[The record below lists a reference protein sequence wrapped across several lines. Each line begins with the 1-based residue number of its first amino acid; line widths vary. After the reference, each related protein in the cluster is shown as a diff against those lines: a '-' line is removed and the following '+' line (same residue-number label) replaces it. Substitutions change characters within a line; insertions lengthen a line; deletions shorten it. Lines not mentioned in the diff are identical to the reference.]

1 MQTAFQCKQFR
12 VADSDCAMKVGT
24 DSLLLGAWS
33 PLPEQGPYL
42 DIGTGS
48 GLLALMIAQRSAA
61 FVSAPQ
67 VDAIE
72 IDPDAARQAQQNTLA
87 SPWSTRIRVLERNIL
102 TYPASADHAAV
113 ASCGGYSLFI
123 SNPPYFVESLAS
135 PDRKRQQARHS
146 DSLPFTELLA
156 VCAALASDT
165 ATFCLILPVTSAEL
179 LLAQAPSFGW
189 HLTLQQAVKATP
201 AKDAS
206 RLLLQLSR
214 QATAHRE
221 LEPLLIRDHRQDYS
235 PEYRQLL
242 RDFYLRF

>member
-33 PLPEQGPYL
+33 PLPLHGPYL

-61 FVSAPQ
+61 FASPPQ

-72 IDPDAARQAQQNTLA
+72 IDADAARQAQQNSLA
-87 SPWSTRIRVLERNIL
+87 SPWATRIRVLEQNIL

-113 ASCGGYSLFI
+113 ASCGGYSLI
-123 SNPPYFVESLAS
+123 VSNPPYFVESLAS
-135 PDRKRQQARHS
+135 PDLKRQQARHT
-146 DSLPFTELLA
+146 DRLPFADLLA
-156 VCAALASDT
+156 ASAAVAAAN
-165 ATFCLILPVTSAEL
+165 ATLCLVLPVLSAEL
-179 LLAQAPSFGW
+179 LLAQAPNAGW
-189 HLTLQQAVKATP
+189 YLSLQQAVKTTP
-201 AKDAS
+201 RKDAS
-206 RLLLQLSR
+206 RLLLQFSR
-214 QATAHRE
+214 QPVVASQ
-221 LEPLLIRDHRQDYS
+221 LEPLLIRDANNEYS
-235 PEYRQLL
+235 AEYRRLL